1 MKKLL
6 LTLVLLTGCT
16 TPVDN
21 RTCLDW
27 KSSMEIVEECTP
39 LYGNIICVQK
49 EKPRYR
55 CVLYDE
61 SSIEQQNLHGNKSRV
76 SKDSL
81 GRTHL

>member
-16 TPVDN
+16 TPLDT

-27 KSSMEIVEECTP
+27 KSSIEVIEECTP
-39 LYGNIICVQK
+39 LYGNVICVTK
-49 EKPRYR
+49 EKPRYW

-61 SSIEQQNLHGNKSRV
+61 SSTEQQNLYGSNSRATQAV
-76 SKDSL
+76 I
-81 GRTHL
+81 GRANI